1 MRRAAGGNSGGW
13 GGTGICGRGGEGEGN
28 CRNSALRSGHVGGA
42 RSPRRARIGRV
53 LRKGERTRR
62 CFILPG
68 RGEEGARGTGNAERP
83 PRLGAR
89 AGNEKKGEEW
99 EPKEPTLRSETNP
112 SPAPRRDRYGQLGHG
127 DDADRII
134 PRPVEGIRGPAR
146 SVSAGFYHT
155 VAVAASGSVFTWGDG
170 RDGKLGHGD
179 DAARPLPTLLGFFVE
194 QVGARESAFSGLR
207 CTRRRG
213 HTATNVRPF
222 LGRAV
227 PRPNGSVV
235 SCSAQHFLPPPFVTR
250 DGGGALPAG

>member
-1 MRRAAGGNSGGW
+1 M
-13 GGTGICGRGGEGEGN
+13 
-28 CRNSALRSGHVGGA
+28 
-42 RSPRRARIGRV
+42 
-53 LRKGERTRR
+53 
-62 CFILPG
+62 
-68 RGEEGARGTGNAERP
+68 
-83 PRLGAR
+83 
-89 AGNEKKGEEW
+89 
-99 EPKEPTLRSETNP
+99 
-112 SPAPRRDRYGQLGHG
+112 
-127 DDADRII
+127 
-134 PRPVEGIRGPAR
+134 EGIRGPAR

-155 VAVAASGSVFTWGDG
+155 VAVAVSGSVFTWGDG

-235 SCSAQHFLPPPFVTR
+235 SCSAQHFLPPP
-250 DGGGALPAG
+250 L